1 MDTTIESKV
10 GVKNFSFL
18 IEEQNKILAQME
30 AEYAKGDAADT
41 KKLER
46 LARQVNVFFHSQDAS
61 TELMAQ
67 RDRGEALDVT
77 NKNLVDKQKNEVAQW
92 LTSGSGSLGVTTVVI
107 VTAIIIKSLNAGIS
121 IDSIGKSLDLVTKLA
136 PMATGG
142 LDAIANGA
150 KAMDQA
156 AQQIES
162 HNLESLKTK
171 RNEGQTYRQNA
182 SGQTSES
189 LRKLQD
195 ITASEAAAWNAVAR
209 G

>member
-1 MDTTIESKV
+1 
-10 GVKNFSFL
+10 
-18 IEEQNKILAQME
+18 
-30 AEYAKGDAADT
+30 
-41 KKLER
+41 
-46 LARQVNVFFHSQDAS
+46 
-61 TELMAQ
+61 
-67 RDRGEALDVT
+67 
-77 NKNLVDKQKNEVAQW
+77 
-92 LTSGSGSLGVTTVVI
+92 
-107 VTAIIIKSLNAGIS
+107 
-121 IDSIGKSLDLVTKLA
+121 
-136 PMATGG
+136 MATGG